1 MSNLAE
7 LLAAVR
13 ELRTALKHP
22 IPYPGRPGK
31 TCIDLADDR
40 AEHIRAVLFHAAHKT
55 PGSLPHQAATY
66 VRDLLDDF
74 ENIRFRPCEDPSG
87 IHRRAINWVREIQK
101 GTIEEGTI
109 DVSILT
115 AAEIDRLFS

>member
-13 ELRTALKHP
+13 ELRNSLEHP
-22 IPYPGRPGK
+22 ISYPDRPGK

-40 AEHIRAVLFHAAHKT
+40 ADHIRAVLYHAVYKT
-55 PGSLPHQAATY
+55 PDSLPLGVEMKA
-66 VRDLLDDF
+66 RDLLDDLH
-74 ENIRFRPCEDPSG
+74 NLRFTPCEDPNG
-87 IHRRAINWVREIQK
+87 VHRRALNWVREIQK

-115 AAEIDRLFS
+115 AAEFDRLFS